1 MRTIL
6 MLLILTVTFPQEKP
20 KPTHIIEVITIN
32 GAINPVVTDYI
43 HDGIIRAVKEN
54 AECLIIQLN
63 TPGGLLK
70 STRIIVSDIFSSNV
84 PIVIYVY
91 PSGAQAASAGVFI
104 TLAANIA
111 AMAPGTNIGAA
122 HPVMMSEG
130 GESNRKDTLD
140 IMMEKATSDAAA
152 FIRSI
157 AEKRN
162 RNIEWA
168 EKAVRKSVS
177 LTETEALKEN
187 VIDIVAKNMDNLLAQ
202 LDSREVETA
211 AGTKIIHTINAEV
224 RVTEMTTIQKLLDII
239 SDPNLAYILLM
250 LGIYGLLFELY
261 NPGSILPGVV
271 GVISLILAFYSFHSL
286 PINFAGV
293 ALIIFSVV
301 LFIAEIK
308 IVSHGVLAAGGIISF
323 LIGSLMLIK
332 TTVPFAIIQISL
344 SVIITATLLT
354 ALFFIFALG
363 KGIAA
368 QRRKPTTG
376 SEGLVDEIGVALS
389 NFNPGSVGQI
399 MLHGEIWKAVCLE
412 EEIQEGENVKVI
424 ERKDLT
430 LKVRKI

>member
-1 MRTIL
+1 
-6 MLLILTVTFPQEKP
+6 MLLILTVTLPQEKP
-20 KPTHIIEVITIN
+20 QPPHIIEVIKIN
-32 GAINPVVTDYI
+32 GAINPIVTDYI
-43 HDGIIRAVKEN
+43 HDGIIRAVEKN

-70 STRIIVSDIFSSNV
+70 STRIIVSDILSSNT

-122 HPVMMSEG
+122 HPVMMSER

-187 VIDIVAKNMDNLLAQ
+187 VIDIVAKNMDNLLTQ
-202 LDSREVETA
+202 LNGREVETA
-211 AGTKIIHTINAEV
+211 AGTKIIHTINADV

-239 SDPNLAYILLM
+239 SDPNFAYIFLM
-250 LGIYGLLFELY
+250 LGIYGLFFELY

-286 PINFAGV
+286 PINFAGL
-293 ALIIFSVV
+293 ALIIFSVL

-308 IVSHGVLAAGGIISF
+308 IVSHGLLAAGGIISF

-332 TTVPFAIIQISL
+332 TTIPFAVIQISL
-344 SVIITATLLT
+344 SVIITATILT

-376 SEGLVDEIGVALS
+376 SEGLVGEIGVALS
-389 NFNPGSVGQI
+389 NFKSGSVGQI

-430 LKVRKI
+430 LKVRKT

>member
-1 MRTIL
+1 
-6 MLLILTVTFPQEKP
+6 
-20 KPTHIIEVITIN
+20 
-32 GAINPVVTDYI
+32 
-43 HDGIIRAVKEN
+43 
-54 AECLIIQLN
+54 
-63 TPGGLLK
+63 
-70 STRIIVSDIFSSNV
+70 
-84 PIVIYVY
+84 
-91 PSGAQAASAGVFI
+91 
-104 TLAANIA
+104 
-111 AMAPGTNIGAA
+111 MAPGTNIGAA

-202 LDSREVETA
+202 LDGSEVETA

-239 SDPNLAYILLM
+239 SDPNFAYILLM
-250 LGIYGLLFELY
+250 LGIYGLLFELS

-308 IVSHGVLAAGGIISF
+308 IVSHGLLAAGGIISF
-323 LIGSLMLIK
+323 LSVHLCLSRQQSLLR
-332 TTVPFAIIQISL
+332 
-344 SVIITATLLT
+344 
-354 ALFFIFALG
+354 LF
-363 KGIAA
+363 K
-368 QRRKPTTG
+368 
-376 SEGLVDEIGVALS
+376 S
-389 NFNPGSVGQI
+389 
-399 MLHGEIWKAVCLE
+399 H
-412 EEIQEGENVKVI
+412 
-424 ERKDLT
+424 
-430 LKVRKI
+430 

>member
-20 KPTHIIEVITIN
+20 QPTHIIEVITIN

-202 LDSREVETA
+202 LDGREVETA

-250 LGIYGLLFELY
+250 LGIYGLLFELS

-308 IVSHGVLAAGGIISF
+308 IVSHGLLAAGGIISF

-344 SVIITATLLT
+344 SVIITATILT

-430 LKVRKI
+430 LKVRKN

>member
-20 KPTHIIEVITIN
+20 KPPHIIEVITIN

-211 AGTKIIHTINAEV
+211 AGTKIIHTVNAEV

-239 SDPNLAYILLM
+239 SDPNLAYIFLM
-250 LGIYGLLFELY
+250 LGIYGLFFELY

-308 IVSHGVLAAGGIISF
+308 IVSHGVLAAGGIVSF

-344 SVIITATLLT
+344 SVIITATILT

-376 SEGLVDEIGVALS
+376 SEGLFDEIGVALS